1 MYVRSPACLP
11 LCRLLSHTSAA
22 VSPAMHQV
30 VATVLGLIGGVSVLI
45 KVRVGG
51 DLTPLQALALITTQ

>member
-1 MYVRSPACLP
+1 
-11 LCRLLSHTSAA
+11 
-22 VSPAMHQV
+22 MHQV